1 MMATE
6 LSDEV
11 YKIRFVSDHRST
23 MPRKHPRDMTNEEAI
38 RHLFHPKVVKHV
50 QGIINE
56 INSKPVKSPKD
67 KKK

>member
-1 MMATE
+1 
-6 LSDEV
+6 
-11 YKIRFVSDHRST
+11 